1 MARHESEREDL
12 MVEAKAL
19 RERVEYS
26 VDEQPETV
34 VAGFRANGQ
43 WSLYFGSDPVYHF
56 TADGALR
63 RAFCGDDLYRT
74 QGTTLARLRRVRT
87 GDEVQLV
94 RHDLTPDE
102 LADFTARMNEFLA
115 NLKRAIESGS
125 AQLVRQFPDD
135 ADVESRLLAALP
147 GAMQSHL
154 AARVKRGA

>member
-1 MARHESEREDL
+1 MA
-12 MVEAKAL
+12 EAKAL

-26 VDEQPETV
+26 VDDQSETV
-34 VAGFRANGQ
+34 VAGFRPNGQ

-102 LADFTARMNEFLA
+102 LANFCARMNELLA
-115 NLKRAIESGS
+115 NLKRAIDSGS
-125 AQLVRQFPDD
+125 AQIVRQFPDD
-135 ADVESRLLAALP
+135 KDVEARLLAALP
-147 GAMQSHL
+147 GAMKSHL
-154 AARVKRGA
+154 AARVKRGAGN